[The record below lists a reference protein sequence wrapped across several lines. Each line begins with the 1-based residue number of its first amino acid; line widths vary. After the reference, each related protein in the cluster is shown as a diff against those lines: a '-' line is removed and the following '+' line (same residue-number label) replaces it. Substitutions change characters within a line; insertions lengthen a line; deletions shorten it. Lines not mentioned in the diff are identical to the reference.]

1 MSSCVKAL
9 IRLFLRG
16 NLGLRQQ
23 DKHLIGAHIGLNYQ
37 TLFWMKYLTY
47 PFFEKNSQ
55 TSFLQLLYAQ
65 EIISQIWNIVYF
77 SNNMIDSI
85 Q

>member
-1 MSSCVKAL
+1 
-9 IRLFLRG
+9 
-16 NLGLRQQ
+16 
-23 DKHLIGAHIGLNYQ
+23 
-37 TLFWMKYLTY
+37 MKYLTY